1 MLCRNVSRA
10 IAGLAVSLL
19 LFGAAPV
26 SAAQPELGVAEI
38 HRVGYPTEAAVEEFA
53 RLVQLY
59 SNGSLNVRV
68 YPDGQITGNE
78 RTAVEMVQKGTI
90 AFARVSVGVLGA
102 FNSRLNLFGLPYL
115 FDSKQHMWAFLNG
128 PYGRSLLDDLAA
140 SGLIGLCWYD
150 AGARSFYARKPL
162 RGIDDLKGLR
172 IRTHSNPII
181 MRTVQAMGGE
191 AVPLGTSQI
200 LPALEK
206 GTVDAAEN
214 NAPTLLALE
223 HYRIAR
229 HFMLNEH
236 LRLPEVLFMSKVA
249 WERLDSEQ
257 QRAVRRAA
265 EESVVFQRAKW
276 DAFEREA
283 MGKLASEG
291 VEIVR
296 VNDVTPFKNAVKK
309 LVEEEAPRYRDAL
322 RAVEEARA
330 KK

>member
-10 IAGLAVSLL
+10 IAGLAVSFL

-78 RTAVEMVQKGTI
+78 RTAVEMVQKGTV
-90 AFARVSVGVLGA
+90 AFARVSVGVLGT

-115 FDSKQHMWAFLNG
+115 FDSKQHMWAFLKG
-128 PYGRSLLDDLAA
+128 PYGRALLDDLAA

-172 IRTHSNPII
+172 VRTHSNPII
-181 MRTVQAMGGE
+181 MRMVQAMGGE
-191 AVPLGTSQI
+191 AVPLGTSQV
-200 LPALEK
+200 LQALEK
-206 GTVDAAEN
+206 GTIDAAEN
-214 NAPTLLALE
+214 NAPTLLTLE
-223 HYRIAR
+223 HHRIAR
-229 HFMLNEH
+229 HFMLDEH
-236 LRLPEVLFMSKVA
+236 FRLPEVLFMSKVA

-257 QRAVRRAA
+257 QRAIRRAA
-265 EESVVFQRAKW
+265 DESVVFQREKW

-283 MGKLASEG
+283 MDKLAKAG
-291 VEIVR
+291 VEIVPI
-296 VNDVTPFKNAVKK
+296 NDVTPFKNAVKK
-309 LVEEEAPRYRDAL
+309 LVEEESPRYRDAL